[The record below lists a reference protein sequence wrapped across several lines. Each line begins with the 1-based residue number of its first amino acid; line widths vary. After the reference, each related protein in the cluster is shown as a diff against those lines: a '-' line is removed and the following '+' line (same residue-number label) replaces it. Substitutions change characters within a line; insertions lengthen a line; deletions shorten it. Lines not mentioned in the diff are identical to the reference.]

1 MPAIVIGL
9 QSRDGRARVTK
20 TPMQTCSRGDNLIM
34 SEAVPNLSVTRWKRY
49 GKDRVYVTGVEGLP
63 VGWWDLLAMQGHP
76 ESADLAAALDGV
88 VSTWLAM
95 AGKTTSIEM
104 AQGVAEPAA
113 QAQVPDV
120 VCLSSAEP
128 KPNLELRPEPTPRA
142 SVGHSVDLSL
152 NRAGAMAREQA
163 CTLKQAAPAR
173 TFLARALGVRNDER
187 AWRIGADGEEKVATQ
202 LEKMLRKDPRWH
214 ILHAVPVGERGSDID
229 HVVIGPGGVFTINAK
244 HHPGAKIWVGGDTF
258 MVNGHRQPYIRNS
271 RHEAKRAARL
281 LSSSCGFPV
290 EVAGVVV
297 PVRAA
302 DVAVKKAP
310 NDVFVVPRAQMARW
324 LRRRPEV
331 LRADA
336 IETIFATARRSTTW
350 QP

>member
-1 MPAIVIGL
+1 M
-9 QSRDGRARVTK
+9 QS
-20 TPMQTCSRGDNLIM
+20 CSRGDNLVM
-34 SEAVPNLSVTRWKRY
+34 SEALPNLTVTRWKRY
-49 GKDRVYVTGVEGLP
+49 GKDRVYVTGVEGRP

-76 ESADLAAALDGV
+76 ESADLTAALGGA

-95 AGKTTSIEM
+95 AGKTTGVEM
-104 AQGVAEPAA
+104 AQGEVEPAAPAQVSVVVCLPSAVAEPALA
-113 QAQVPDV
+113 LTPG
-120 VCLSSAEP
+120 
-128 KPNLELRPEPTPRA
+128 PTPRA
-142 SVGHSVDLSL
+142 PVGHQVDLSL
-152 NRAGAMAREQA
+152 NRAGAMARDQA
-163 CTLKQAAPAR
+163 HALKQAAPVR
-173 TFLARALGVRNDER
+173 TLLARALGVRSDER
-187 AWRIGADGEEKVATQ
+187 AWRIGADGEEKVAAQ
-202 LEKMLRKDPRWH
+202 LEKVLRKDPRWH

-281 LSSSCGFPV
+281 LSASCGFPV

-310 NDVFVVPRAQMARW
+310 DDVFVVSRAQVARW

-331 LRADA
+331 LSADA
-336 IETIFATARRSTTW
+336 IETIFAIARRSTTW